1 VSDDRLYLIHI
12 VESIERIE
20 EYTREGQEAFMHS
33 PMIQDAVI
41 RNFEIIGEAVKQVSE
56 PVKEKRSDVPWRAV
70 AGLRDILIHRY
81 MGVDLT
87 AVWDVVEEGL
97 PALKRA
103 VAEILATLQQDS

>member
-41 RNFEIIGEAVKQVSE
+41 RNFEIIGEAVKQIPE
-56 PVKEKRSDVPWRAV
+56 FLKEERPDIPWRRI
-70 AGLRDILIHRY
+70 AGLRDVLIHQY
-81 MGVDLT
+81 MSVDLE
-87 AVWDVVEEGL
+87 AVWAVVEGDL
-97 PALKRA
+97 PVFKKA
-103 VAEILATLQQDS
+103 VVAILVRMQDR

>member
-1 VSDDRLYLIHI
+1 MWPYLIHTLRQDR
-12 VESIERIE
+12 VLRER
-20 EYTREGQEAFMHS
+20 EAFMTS
-33 PMIQDAVI
+33 PMVQDAVI

-56 PVKEKRSDVPWRAV
+56 PVREKRPDVPWRAV

-87 AVWDVVEEGL
+87 AVWDVIEQDL

-103 VAEILATLQQDS
+103 VAEILADLQDP

>member
-1 VSDDRLYLIHI
+1 M
-12 VESIERIE
+12 
-20 EYTREGQEAFMHS
+20 TS
-33 PMIQDAVI
+33 PMVQDA
-41 RNFEIIGEAVKQVSE
+41 IIGEAVKQVSE
-56 PVKEKRSDVPWRAV
+56 SVREKRPDVPWRAV